1 MQDKKQQTLC
11 GAHACSAWLGILALA
26 PDRARTRAASLANRR
41 PVHRASAANLHARNK
56 SGQIWI
62 PAIILTDQSDQIGV
76 IGLLV
81 DKYEGVWFLAV
92 PLPTH
97 PRWQFIV
104 SSTPG
109 GTCGHIEL
117 EFKSLVF
124 PCRPD
129 LIVVEAGTNNL
140 RQPVEEAEMEFRH
153 LLRIARKTCEV
164 VAISILPRLDGLGY
178 VVPSFNAA
186 FQRSAREEGAS
197 WVDLTDRFPV
207 QELRLWAY
215 DGVHLSDCT
224 GMPRLTAAVA
234 EVCSQ

>member
-1 MQDKKQQTLC
+1 ML
-11 GAHACSAWLGILALA
+11 ACIFGDSQL
-26 PDRARTRAASLANRR
+26 R
-41 PVHRASAANLHARNK
+41 
-56 SGQIWI
+56 
-62 PAIILTDQSDQIGV
+62 GV
-76 IGLLV
+76 V
-81 DKYEGVWFLAV
+81 QEAV

-117 EFKSLVF
+117 EFKSFVF